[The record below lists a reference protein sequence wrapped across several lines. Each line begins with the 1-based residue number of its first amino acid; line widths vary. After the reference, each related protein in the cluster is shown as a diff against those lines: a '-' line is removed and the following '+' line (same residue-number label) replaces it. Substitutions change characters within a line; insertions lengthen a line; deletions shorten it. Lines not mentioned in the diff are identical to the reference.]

1 MPSSIFSSD
10 IKLKKCYYP
19 YSDVSFIAL
28 SGSGIR
34 HSLQP
39 RNIYLTDIR
48 SIKSIIPHERGT
60 KLKLVLFAYAR
71 VTKKQ
76 YLLGSYCD

>member
-1 MPSSIFSSD
+1 MPSSIFCLV

-28 SGSGIR
+28 LGSGIR

-48 SIKSIIPHERGT
+48 SIKSIIPHEGGK

-71 VTKKQ
+71 VTQKQ
-76 YLLGSYCD
+76 YLLGSYCV